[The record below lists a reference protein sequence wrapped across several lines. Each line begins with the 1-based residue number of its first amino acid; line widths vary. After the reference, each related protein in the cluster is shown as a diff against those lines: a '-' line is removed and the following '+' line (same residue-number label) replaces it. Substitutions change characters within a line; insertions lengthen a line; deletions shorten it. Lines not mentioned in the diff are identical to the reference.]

1 MAIESSKPKKQ
12 REYLYSKPLH
22 KRQKDLSGHLSK
34 KLRQALGKRSLQL
47 RKGDTVRVMKG
58 AKRNSEGKIM
68 SVDYKKS
75 IVCIEKLTRKKTDGT
90 EIPLQFKACNL
101 LVTDVDRSD
110 SRRFKKAKEKGAV
123 KSAAETK
130 EREAKKEAGK
140 AVAGVKAK
148 EHEKESKT
156 AKGETAK
163 K

>member
-12 REYLYSKPLH
+12 RLYLYSKPLH
-22 KRQKDLSGHLSK
+22 KRQKDLSGHLGK
-34 KLRQALGKRSLQL
+34 KLRQALGRRSLQL

-58 AKRNSEGKIM
+58 AKRKSEGKIM

-75 IVCIEKLTRKKTDGT
+75 TVCIEKLTRKKTDGT
-90 EIPLQFKACNL
+90 EIPLQFRACNL

-110 SRRFKKAKEKGAV
+110 SRRFKKQPKGEKEGEKHKAKT
-123 KSAAETK
+123 ET
-130 EREAKKEAGK
+130 GK

-148 EHEKESKT
+148 EKEA
-156 AKGETAK
+156 AKGEAAK

>member
-12 REYLYSKPLH
+12 RKYLYSKPLH

-75 IVCIEKLTRKKTDGT
+75 TVCIEKLTRKKTDGT
-90 EIPLQFKACNL
+90 EIPLPVKACNL

-110 SRRFKKAKEKGAV
+110 SRRFKKQPKGEKAAEKHEAKTETGKEPIEKEKALKSV
-123 KSAAETK
+123 KELKAAK
-130 EREAKKEAGK
+130 DAALKK
-140 AVAGVKAK
+140 
-148 EHEKESKT
+148 
-156 AKGETAK
+156 
-163 K
+163 